1 MKNMNNY
8 INYLIKYFE
17 KKGLYILLMLI
28 SLLIFLVFKDFIF
41 LNKLYL
47 FKDTGSDSIN
57 DNYPTD
63 VFYSYYIHNI
73 SVIPK
78 WSFNQGMGQDIM
90 PFSYADPF
98 NTILFF
104 FSKEYIAYMYGFV
117 ELIKIIFAGSFFY
130 LFLKK
135 ISLST
140 YTAVIGGILYS
151 FSGFIIVG
159 SCWQLFSTEAVYLA
173 FLLFSFELLFQNN
186 KWGLFPIVIALIA
199 ILTPFDLYL
208 FGLFLFTYFLFRFFE
223 DEKNKTKDFFIVLFK
238 MIYLGLL
245 GIAISSFFF
254 TSEIIQ
260 MLESPRVS
268 GDASLFSKLMSKPVL
283 GFEKEE
289 HYVAAIMRFF
299 SNDILGTGGEI
310 SNNIGLSGYRG
321 WANYFEAPLF
331 YGGLINLILFSQIFQ
346 FLNKRKKIIY
356 SVLLIIFILPVIFPY
371 FRYAFWMFAG
381 DYYRIFSFFIVLI
394 LMLYSLKTLNY
405 IEKNSKINYFTLI
418 ITLVILLVILYYHYY
433 HYENILIIP
442 RTFHDLIAVFL
453 IIYSILVF
461 LLKFKKIKNIIKVFI
476 ILTVFFELLYFVNIT
491 VNYRNTISCA
501 ENKQKIFYNDY
512 TKDAVDYI
520 NSKDKSFFRVTKEYF
535 SLDFSDINGTI
546 KSFNEAKVHNFKG
559 TSSYSRFNQLY
570 YIKFLEELKIINGD
584 AETETKWVQGLS
596 ENPLLHGFGSI
607 KYALVKNKT
616 TLTNYGYDSI
626 TTIGD
631 VEILKNKYYIPFGF
645 TYNRFIS
652 YKDFHKLSVKNKNIT
667 LYKACVVDDDIINKN
682 NNFLT
687 KYNLKDTSGNITW
700 DDYKKYIGIRKKDTL
715 AITEFNQ
722 NLIKGTIKLDEK
734 QMLFFTIP
742 FDKGWSA
749 VVDGKSVQPLLV
761 NIGFTGLLLDGGKHT
776 IVLSFTPP
784 YFYVSA
790 AVSITA
796 IIVFV
801 FLFFLKR
808 KKNKLKSISSKKSQI
823 IS

>member
-1 MKNMNNY
+1 MENMNNY
-8 INYLIKYFE
+8 INFLIKYFE
-17 KKGLYILLMLI
+17 KKGFYILLILI
-28 SLLIFLVFKDFIF
+28 CLLIFLVFKDFIF

-268 GDASLFSKLMSKPVL
+268 GDASLFHKLMSKPVL

-299 SNDILGTGGEI
+299 SNDILGTGGEVP
-310 SNNIGLSGYRG
+310 NNLGLFGYRG
-321 WANYFEAPLF
+321 WSNYMDAPLF
-331 YGGLINLILFSQIFQ
+331 YCGLINLILFSQIFQ

-356 SVLLIIFILPVIFPY
+356 SILFIVFIFPVIFPY
-371 FRYAFWMFAG
+371 FRYAFWLFAG
-381 DYYRIFSFFIVLI
+381 GYYRMLSFYIAFIVL
-394 LMLYSLKTLNY
+394 LYSLKTLNY
-405 IEKNSKINYFTLI
+405 IDKKNKVNIITLFITLI
-418 ITLVILLVILYYHYY
+418 ILLIILYYHYY
-433 HYENILIIP
+433 HFENILVIP
-442 RTFHDLIAVFL
+442 RKFHDIIAGFL
-453 IIYSILVF
+453 ILYAVLIF
-461 LLKFKKIKNIIKVFI
+461 LLKFDKLKNIIKILIF
-476 ILTVFFELLYFVNIT
+476 LTVFAELFYFSNIT
-491 VNYRNTISCA
+491 VNYRNVITGS
-501 ENKQKIFYNDY
+501 ENKQKIWYNDH
-512 TKDAVDYI
+512 TNDVVDYL
-520 NSKDKSFFRVTKEYF
+520 NSKDKNFYRVAKEYS
-535 SLDFSDINGTI
+535 SLCFPGINPNIT
-546 KSFNEAKVHNFKG
+546 SFNAAKVQIFKG
-559 TSSYSRFNQLY
+559 TSSYHCFNQKY
-570 YIKFLEELKIINGD
+570 YVKFLQELNIIHFGVEY
-584 AETETKWVQGLS
+584 ETREISGLS
-596 ENPLLHGFGSI
+596 EEPLLHGFVNI
-607 KYALVKNKT
+607 KYAFTKSRRSILR
-616 TLTNYGYDSI
+616 NYGYDSL

-631 VEILKNKYYIPFGF
+631 VEILKNKYYLPFGF
-645 TYNRFIS
+645 TYDHFIN
-652 YKDFHKLSVKNKNIT
+652 YKDFHKLSVKNKNIL
-667 LYKACVVDDDIINKN
+667 LYKACVIDDDIINKN

-687 KYNLKDTSGNITW
+687 GYDLKDTSENNTW
-700 DDYKKYIGIRKKDTL
+700 DNHIKNIDICKKDTF
-715 AITEFNQ
+715 AFTYYNE
-722 NLIKGTIKLDEK
+722 NLIKGTIKLNEK
-734 QMLFFTIP
+734 KMLFFTIP

-749 VVDGKSVQPLLV
+749 VVDGRTVQPLLV
-761 NIGFTGLLLDGGKHT
+761 NIGFTGLLLDRGKHN
-776 IVLSFTPP
+776 IVLSFTPQ

-790 AVSITA
+790 AVSIIA
-796 IIVFV
+796 IIIYIFVV

-808 KKNKLKSISSKKSQI
+808 FKKTRFNSHEVS
-823 IS
+823 